1 MLIHISTIESGM
13 NISQIESEIK
23 AGYQVLTPAVG
34 GGRCA
39 DGSYV
44 RNVYN
49 VDMIG
54 QTIRFDIENSQST
67 EDDIEYMERN
77 YTEFFLS
84 FATKGYRV
92 GIDDFKF
99 GTGKNTIDF
108 TILEEY

>member
-13 NISQIESEIK
+13 NISQIESEIQD
-23 AGYQVLTPAVG
+23 GYQVLTSAVG

-44 RNVYN
+44 RNLYN
-49 VDMIG
+49 ADMIG
-54 QTIRFDIENSQST
+54 QAIRFNVENTQSI

-84 FATKGYRV
+84 FATKGYKV
-92 GIDDFKF
+92 GIDSFQF
-99 GTGKNTIDF
+99 GTGNNTIDF